1 MAKPAKPVVADPALL
16 TFEEAKRLIGQ
27 AATSDTI
34 LVGGQ
39 AIEFWAAYYGIEA
52 GLPAVTRDIDFIGSL
67 RDAMLADDALT
78 LPHKLHKA
86 TLDDATPN
94 TGVIS
99 VRIPGKPAPTPIDY
113 LCAIEGVS
121 TGEARRMAVEV
132 RIEGVFLKVLHPLLC
147 LESKVTNLWKFPSK
161 RRAEGVEQARM
172 ATAIVNAY
180 LGELLESGA
189 VRDTLKAIERVLEF
203 ALTRQSHYAAL
214 VCRINTLDA
223 LPLDR
228 LARSKDA
235 RIARF
240 MARRWPQAAE
250 HIAAEL
256 AAYTRSAA
264 RAPAKA
270 SKKRRR

>member
-1 MAKPAKPVVADPALL
+1 MAKSAKPVLTDPSLL
-16 TFEEAKRLIGQ
+16 SFDEAKRLIGE

-52 GLPAVTRDIDFIGSL
+52 GLPAVTRDIDFLGSL
-67 RDAMLADDALT
+67 RDAMLADAGLT

-86 TLDDATPN
+86 TLDDARPN

-121 TGEARRMAVEV
+121 TSEARKMAVEV

-172 ATAIVNAY
+172 ATAIVSAY
-180 LGELLESGA
+180 LGELLESGSA
-189 VRDTLKAIERVLEF
+189 RDTLKAIERVLEF
-203 ALTRQSHYAAL
+203 ALSRQSHYAAL
-214 VCRINTLDA
+214 ACGIDTLEA
-223 LPLDR
+223 LPLKH
-228 LARSKDA
+228 LARSKDE

-240 MARRWPQAAE
+240 MGKRWPLAAE
-250 HIAAEL
+250 RIESER
-256 AAYTRSAA
+256 AAYTHTANRM
-264 RAPAKA
+264 PGKA
-270 SKKRRR
+270 SGKRRR